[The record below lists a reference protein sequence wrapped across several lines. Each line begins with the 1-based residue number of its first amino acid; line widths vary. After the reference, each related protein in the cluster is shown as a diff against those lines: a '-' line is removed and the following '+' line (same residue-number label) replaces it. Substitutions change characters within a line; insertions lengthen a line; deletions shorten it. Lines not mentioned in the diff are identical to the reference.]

1 MSGENL
7 QFGDWDNRV
16 VKPEK
21 PVVVEFWHESC
32 PTCKKIES
40 TVQELPQ
47 KLGDRATL
55 LRFNVMESR
64 EARRFAI
71 DKGVIGTPTFK
82 VYCKGI
88 EKGEIVGLETI
99 TNLLGTI
106 ENIIKDCA

>member
-7 QFGDWDNRV
+7 QYGDWDSRV
-16 VKPEK
+16 VKPEN
-21 PVVVEFWHESC
+21 PVIVEFWHESC
-32 PTCKKIES
+32 PTCKKIEP
-40 TVQELPQ
+40 TVQEIPK

-88 EKGEIVGLETI
+88 EKGEIVGLETV

-106 ENIIKDCA
+106 ENIIKDCI